1 MLKRYLGAAGA
12 VVLLAA
18 GCGQTVQMQPFE
30 AQANTEEACA
40 ALVAD
45 LPDTLLDADRAT
57 VRPESNV
64 MAAWGDP
71 PIGLRCGVP
80 RPSDLKRDSALT
92 VVGDEDAGEETVSW
106 LPQSGNSSTVYVS
119 VYREAYVE
127 LSVPSAH
134 GNPAAALAQ
143 VSELIE
149 RHLEERPDS
158 GV

>member
-1 MLKRYLGAAGA
+1 MLKRSLGAAGA
-12 VVLLAA
+12 VVLLTA

-30 AQANTEEACA
+30 AQVNTEEPCA

-57 VRPESNV
+57 VRPESDV

-80 RPSDLKRDSALT
+80 RPSSLGMDSTLT

-106 LPQSGNSSTVYVS
+106 LPLTGNASVVYVS
-119 VYREAYVE
+119 VHREAYVE

-134 GNPAAALAQ
+134 GNPAAALSQ
-143 VSELIE
+143 VSELIKQ
-149 RHLEERPDS
+149 HLEERSDS